1 MDCLFC
7 KIIAGD
13 IPNRTVYEDEHALAF
28 LDIAPW
34 HRGHTVVIP
43 KRHVTDV
50 LDDPTALAEIA
61 PALGATAKLLVERL
75 GADGINLLS
84 NAGEV
89 AGQTVFHLHVHL
101 VPRYDSDPGLGALVC
116 EREADDLDAV
126 EADLSRG

>member
-101 VPRYDSDPGLGALVC
+101 VPRYDSDPGLGALVR
-116 EREADDLDAV
+116 EREGDDLDAV

>member
-101 VPRYDSDPGLGALVC
+101 VPRYDSDPGLGALVR

>member
-43 KRHVTDV
+43 KRHVADV

-75 GADGINLLS
+75 DADGINLLS

-89 AGQTVFHLHVHL
+89 AGQTVLHLHVHL
-101 VPRYDSDPGLGALVC
+101 VPRYDSDPGLGALVR